1 MRGLWLCLCVGGRG
15 QAGQRLV
22 RDMGSG
28 VMTFKQGEVRVSSS
42 RGRAGGPGETVRKA
56 LGIA

>member
-1 MRGLWLCLCVGGRG
+1 M
-15 QAGQRLV
+15 

-56 LGIA
+56 LGVA